1 MATPKGLFSEYG
13 LLSWEK
19 THYAF
24 RKNDVQLWRTYF
36 TCLHIP
42 CVLHFRKHIVKMNP
56 LACAR
61 GFIFD
66 IEVDYD
72 MTYFNRMLY
81 HFKRNAL
88 VEGSTRFKEM
98 HHSFSRE
105 SFKMFEHVLTE
116 GFDPIM
122 SISKSVLQIHWL
134 PMVLH
139 FFKRFFWKS
148 T

>member
-1 MATPKGLFSEYG
+1 MHSEKMMCNCEG
-13 LLSWEK
+13 
-19 THYAF
+19 HI
-24 RKNDVQLWRTYF
+24 
-36 TCLHIP
+36 LHAYIYY
-42 CVLHFRKHIVKMNP
+42 VLHFRKHIVKMNP

-98 HHSFSRE
+98 HHSFSRK

-122 SISKSVLQIHWL
+122 SISKSVLHIHWL

-139 FFKRFFWKS
+139 FFKRIF
-148 T
+148 